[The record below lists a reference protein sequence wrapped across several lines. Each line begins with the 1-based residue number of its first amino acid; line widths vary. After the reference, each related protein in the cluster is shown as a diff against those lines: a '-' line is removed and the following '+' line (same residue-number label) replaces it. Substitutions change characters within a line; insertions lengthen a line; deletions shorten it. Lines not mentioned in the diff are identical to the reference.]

1 MIRPTRDM
9 SERHEAFLAD
19 LFGGRMT
26 KGSGSH
32 WTDQM
37 DGKQA
42 KGSGEVVFVWDGK
55 STLGKG
61 LTITMEMWAKA
72 VEQSRP
78 WETTMVALRWFTNDR
93 LTHVG
98 LDLAVVEATVL
109 ADLQRD
115 ANEVVALREE
125 VARLREQ
132 ASYEDGVRTGV
143 EDDTYSPVGTQKWRG
158 NR

>member
-9 SERHEAFLAD
+9 SDRHESFLASI
-19 LFGGRMT
+19 FKGRVT

-32 WTDQM
+32 WSDQM

-42 KGSGEVVFVWDGK
+42 RGSGETVFVWDGK

-61 LTITMEMWAKA
+61 LTVTVEMWNKA
-72 VEQSRP
+72 IEQSRA
-78 WETTMVALRWFTNDR
+78 WEVPMLALRWYANER
-93 LTHVG
+93 LDKVD
-98 LDLAVVEATVL
+98 LDLAVVRATVL

-125 VARLREQ
+125 IRDLRNRVAAENPG
-132 ASYEDGVRTGV
+132 AVGA
-143 EDDTYSPVGTQKWRG
+143 DTYGGATQSWRG